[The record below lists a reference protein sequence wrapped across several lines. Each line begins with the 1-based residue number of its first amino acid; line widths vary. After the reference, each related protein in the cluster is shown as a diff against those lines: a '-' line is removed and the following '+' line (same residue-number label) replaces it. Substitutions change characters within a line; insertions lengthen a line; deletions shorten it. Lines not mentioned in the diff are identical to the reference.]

1 MSYPIRHTE
10 AKKLPYLQACIFE
23 GLRKFPPLS
32 QLRERLMPPEG
43 DIINGHR
50 IPGGT
55 FIGLNVWGSQLD
67 KVFGKDPE
75 VFRPDRWLIKDE
87 GRLHAMHETLELIF
101 GHGSTK
107 CLGMP
112 MAMMELNKVIFEVS
126 PGLVTEV

>member
-1 MSYPIRHTE
+1 
-10 AKKLPYLQACIFE
+10 
-23 GLRKFPPLS
+23 
-32 QLRERLMPPEG
+32 MPPEG
-43 DIINGHR
+43 DIINGHG

-67 KVFGKDPE
+67 KVFGKGPD
-75 VFRPDRWLIKDE
+75 VFRPGRWLIKDE

-112 MAMMELNKVIFEVS
+112 MAMMELHKVIFEVS
-126 PGLVTEV
+126 LGMVNEL